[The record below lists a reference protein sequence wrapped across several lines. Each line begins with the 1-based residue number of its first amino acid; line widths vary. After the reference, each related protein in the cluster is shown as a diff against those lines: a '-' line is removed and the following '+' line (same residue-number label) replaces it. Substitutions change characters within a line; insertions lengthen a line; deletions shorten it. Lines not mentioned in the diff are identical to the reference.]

1 MTSSSFYLGSHIP
14 SWLTTVSVPLFISH
28 KRLQRYKTLPKART
42 RWSLD
47 SGAFSEIAKHGKWTL
62 SPDDYIAAVRR
73 YKREVGK
80 LDWAAPQDWMCEPVM
95 TELTGLTIRE
105 HQYRT
110 VESVVTLRHLAPD
123 LPIIPVLQGWK
134 LADYLACVELYRQAG
149 IDLEQER
156 IVGLGSVCRRQSTD
170 EIGVITERLSPLG
183 LKLHGFGVKTE
194 GLRRCGRYLASAD
207 SMARSF
213 RGRHVQPCTHG
224 TAKSEANCRVFALE
238 WRQSVLD
245 AAADNTLV
253 TPRKS
258 VF

>member
-1 MTSSSFYLGSHIP
+1 MTSSSFYLGSHMP
-14 SWLTTVSVPLFISH
+14 GWLTTAKVPLFISH
-28 KRLQRYKTLPKART
+28 KRLCRYKTLPKART

-62 SPDDYIAAVRR
+62 TPDDYLAAVRR

-123 LPIIPVLQGWK
+123 LPIVPVLQGWK
-134 LADYLACVELYRQAG
+134 LADYLACIELYRQAG
-149 IDLEQER
+149 IDLSAER

-170 EIGVITERLSPLG
+170 EIGVITEQLSSLG
-183 LKLHGFGVKTE
+183 LRLHGFGVKTE
-194 GLRRCGRYLASAD
+194 GVRRYGRYLASAD
-207 SMARSF
+207 SMAWSF
-213 RGRHVQPCTHG
+213 RGRHVQPCAHG
-224 TAKSEANCRVFALE
+224 TAKSEANCFRFALE
-238 WRQSVLD
+238 WREKVIKL
-245 AAADNTLV
+245 
-253 TPRKS
+253 
-258 VF
+258 